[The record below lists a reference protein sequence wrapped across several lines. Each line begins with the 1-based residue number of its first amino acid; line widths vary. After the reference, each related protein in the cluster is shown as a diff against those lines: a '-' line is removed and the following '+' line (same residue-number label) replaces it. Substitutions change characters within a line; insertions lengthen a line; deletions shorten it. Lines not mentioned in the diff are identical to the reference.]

1 MGLLL
6 VGTER
11 RIALPLLVDHPAV
24 GTLQALMQPVAKAP
38 GLLPAGVDERRQGGS
53 ALGGEFRLGLKLG
66 NHNQGGWHLNL
77 LAKTTVS
84 MPPADWGKQGSS
96 RKTLLRGEQQWDA
109 VRNKETG

>member
-1 MGLLL
+1 M
-6 VGTER
+6 
-11 RIALPLLVDHPAV
+11 
-24 GTLQALMQPVAKAP
+24 
-38 GLLPAGVDERRQGGS
+38 
-53 ALGGEFRLGLKLG
+53 LG

-84 MPPADWGKQGSS
+84 MPPADWGKQGRS